1 MFNFGPKLLNDDGT
15 AKTKF
20 NSNLGKINPRTALG
34 YYEPGHYGIVVVL
47 GTREIIDYHGRNR
60 GNGKSPGMTLVE
72 LSKLCEDLKF
82 TSAYNLDGGGSSSMV
97 WNKTVF
103 GHNDRT
109 HSDILAVV
117 EP

>member
-1 MFNFGPKLLNDDGT
+1 
-15 AKTKF
+15 
-20 NSNLGKINPRTALG
+20 
-34 YYEPGHYGIVVVL
+34 
-47 GTREIIDYHGRNR
+47 
-60 GNGKSPGMTLVE
+60 MTLVE